1 MSNFN
6 IDWVKDNFPQDLV
19 IFYIGATD
27 LNEVI
32 NFRNHLPDSNLFAFE
47 CSNYWVE
54 KFPIKEKAEQFNIGY
69 YHVALSD
76 KIGKINFYP
85 CLSYKDEDWPVSSSI
100 YEPTTRLNY
109 LNFSDL
115 IEVESMTIEHFCLQQ
130 NISPDFIHIDAQG
143 AEFAVFSKIGKNLPK
158 AIWTEISEFDN
169 YKTGTTYLQFRKLM
183 NNLGYVLFFKDDA
196 DELFVLKSLSFKPYI
211 PKEQISKKLKF
222 VFNYSSSK
230 MHGENRT
237 VFYNLCKALDISESY
252 KVDNLPK
259 EIFIYEYQHNW
270 EIKTSDFFGNNGF
283 LEMDPCPE
291 NVLDRIKEKTAYLL
305 ISIPFESPLEE
316 IFLKFIHSYFAKKDL
331 PASQIIYQTCCLNGQ
346 ELYENYCKSI
356 GDSSKLNFEY
366 MAENFLMH
374 YGFALKIKQNENHFK
389 TLNKDFL
396 MFNRRWLSHPHRT
409 LFLYNIFKRN
419 LIDNFYISFTK
430 LDVDHKINYS
440 TAVKDHCSNFY
451 NKKIDFNTLEIIEN
465 KLPLIL
471 DTEDLVSS
479 NLMFEQFSDTKHFYD
494 TSLIHIVSETYF
506 YSNIIHLTEKTF
518 KPILYK
524 QPFIMLGPPFML
536 KKLRELG
543 FKTFN
548 DIWDE
553 SYDEITNHNERFE
566 KILNLVEQIA
576 KMNKTE
582 KNELL
587 EKCQKIIYHNFEI
600 VANFKSNKLTVSNF
614 INKYKLI

>member
-1 MSNFN
+1 M
-6 IDWVKDNFPQDLV
+6 
-19 IFYIGATD
+19 
-27 LNEVI
+27 
-32 NFRNHLPDSNLFAFE
+32 
-47 CSNYWVE
+47 
-54 KFPIKEKAEQFNIGY
+54 
-69 YHVALSD
+69 
-76 KIGKINFYP
+76 
-85 CLSYKDEDWPVSSSI
+85 
-100 YEPTTRLNY
+100 
-109 LNFSDL
+109 
-115 IEVESMTIEHFCLQQ
+115 
-130 NISPDFIHIDAQG
+130 
-143 AEFAVFSKIGKNLPK
+143 
-158 AIWTEISEFDN
+158 
-169 YKTGTTYLQFRKLM
+169 
-183 NNLGYVLFFKDDA
+183 
-196 DELFVLKSLSFKPYI
+196 
-211 PKEQISKKLKF
+211 
-222 VFNYSSSK
+222 
-230 MHGENRT
+230 
-237 VFYNLCKALDISESY
+237 
-252 KVDNLPK
+252 
-259 EIFIYEYQHNW
+259 
-270 EIKTSDFFGNNGF
+270 
-283 LEMDPCPE
+283 
-291 NVLDRIKEKTAYLL
+291 
-305 ISIPFESPLEE
+305 
-316 IFLKFIHSYFAKKDL
+316 
-331 PASQIIYQTCCLNGQ
+331 
-346 ELYENYCKSI
+346 
-356 GDSSKLNFEY
+356 
-366 MAENFLMH
+366 
-374 YGFALKIKQNENHFK
+374 
-389 TLNKDFL
+389 
-396 MFNRRWLSHPHRT
+396 
-409 LFLYNIFKRN
+409 FLYNIFKRN

-479 NLMFEQFSDTKHFYD
+479 NLMFEQFSDTKYFYD